1 MRWSVRMRRV
11 LGTRVDL
18 RLPVQTYVCYNSLV
32 VNQQLPTTANAA
44 TLALAR
50 EFCEL
55 AAHTHAANARLA
67 ELAAELDTAGA
78 WTGEGMRSC
87 SQWITINAGFG
98 LRTAETLVSVGQ
110 ELLHLPRIAG
120 AFQRGELSLDKARQ
134 LCRVATPADEEI
146 WLDLAHAASGSQLER
161 ICRAYRRAME
171 ANDPIRSRAQLARR
185 GLWSHWDDHGM
196 LQVRAA
202 LPPEDGALLLAALES
217 FRVADTRPVERT
229 VDGVSAADP
238 VRDPADDRWAA
249 KRVDALT
256 AACER
261 AIAASSEKGGTLRPR
276 IVVHVD
282 VGVLTG
288 ADPDGRC
295 HLEDGPALSVAAAR
309 RLGCDASVI
318 AVTERDGLPIDVGR
332 AQRIV
337 STPLRRAMEV
347 RDVTCR
353 FPGCAVPARDC
364 EAHHVHHWIDLGPT
378 ELRNLSALCK
388 FHHNRHHDRVFD
400 IVRGPDGELRF
411 VTADG
416 GVIEVRRQRLEEEAD
431 LTPEARRS
439 RLGGGVHPD
448 ASTPGAGDA
457 GGSYD
462 LHYAVSVIAD
472 ACAHRQ
478 SRAGPGG

>member
-1 MRWSVRMRRV
+1 
-11 LGTRVDL
+11 
-18 RLPVQTYVCYNSLV
+18 
-32 VNQQLPTTANAA
+32 VNQQLPATANAA
-44 TLALAR
+44 TLPLAR
-50 EFCEL
+50 EFCDL
-55 AAHTHAANARLA
+55 AAHTHAAQARLA
-67 ELAAELDTAGA
+67 HMAAEIDSAGGWA
-78 WTGEGMRSC
+78 GEGMRSC
-87 SQWITINAGFG
+87 SQWIAINAGFG
-98 LRTAETLVSVGQ
+98 QHTAETLVRVGHA
-110 ELLHLPRIAG
+110 LVNLPKIAA
-120 AFQRGELSLDKARQ
+120 AFDRGELSLDKARQ
-134 LCRVATPADEEI
+134 LCLVATPADEEI

-161 ICRAYRRAME
+161 ICRACRRAME
-171 ANDPIRSRAQLARR
+171 ANDPHRSRAQLARR
-185 GLWSHWDDHGM
+185 GLWSHWDEHGM
-196 LQVRAA
+196 LQLRAA
-202 LPPEDGALLLAALES
+202 LPPEGGALLLTALES
-217 FRVADTRPVERT
+217 FRAADTPPVERT

-261 AIAASSEKGGTLRPR
+261 ALAASSEKSATLLPR
-276 IVVHVD
+276 MVVHVD

-295 HLEDGPALSVAAAR
+295 HLEDGPALSAAAAR
-309 RLGCDASVI
+309 RIGCDASVI
-318 AVTERDGLPIDVGR
+318 AMTERDGLPIDAGR

-364 EAHHVHHWIDLGPT
+364 EAHHVDHWIDGGPT
-378 ELRNLSALCK
+378 ELDNIDAYCK
-388 FHHNRHHDRVFD
+388 FHHNRHHAGVFD
-400 IVRGPDGELRF
+400 IQKGPAGERRF

-416 GVIEVRRQRLEEEAD
+416 RVIEVRRQRLEEAE

-439 RLGGGVHPD
+439 QLGGSVHPD

-457 GGSYD
+457 GGPYD
-462 LHYAVSVIAD
+462 LHYAVSALAD
-472 ACAHRQ
+472 GCELRR